1 MSSFLFSRK
10 TSRVDKVIKV
20 AWLWEGKI
28 GGFGLLLHEFLKA
41 ISRCYVV
48 FQYHRM
54 KLMAVCYGG
63 GFGQGISHKT
73 VKKAQLSSAQL
84 FGDFL
89 WEMCYLR
96 MICINKKAFIAPAL
110 KQFP

>member
-41 ISRCYVV
+41 ISRWYVV

-89 WEMCYLR
+89 
-96 MICINKKAFIAPAL
+96 
-110 KQFP
+110 